1 MPPWCRAAL
10 WAALIGA
17 GTVAGCAPTATNDP
31 VQQEDVL
38 GLMARPP
45 QSLAAEQ
52 PEVVQPQ
59 LAIRS
64 AAITMQAPTITCPA
78 DLTVECDGS
87 GNAAQLQAWLAG
99 ATVVSTCPNL
109 TVTNDFT
116 ALTDECGATGS
127 ATVTWTATDDCG
139 TASCSATFRI
149 VDTTPPVIAPP
160 ADKTVECDGAGNQPE
175 LQAWLAS
182 ATATDACGTF
192 TLTNDFTALS
202 DDCGAT
208 GAATVTWTAKDEC
221 GNTSTASAR
230 FAIADTTPPTITPPA
245 DKTIECDGA
254 DHQAELQA
262 WLASATATDA
272 CGTFTLTN
280 DFTALSDD
288 CGATGAATV
297 TWTAKDECGNTS
309 TASARFA
316 IADTTPPT
324 LTLNGP
330 AEMMLECGVDEYTEP
345 GAAATDVC
353 DSNVMVVVGGD
364 KVDTHVPGTYVVT
377 YDAKDACGNAAP
389 QLKRTVTVVDTIPPE
404 VIVGDMKL
412 LWPPNHKYQKL
423 TLADCN
429 VQVLDAC
436 AGELDVNA
444 AGRILS
450 IYSDEPED
458 ATGEGDGH
466 TTADIVL
473 LGPSSFEVRVERQ
486 GGGNG
491 RVYGIHFE
499 VTDPAGNKTD
509 AMCFVGVPHD
519 QSGKPPIDDGPDAGY
534 TVTP

>member
-1 MPPWCRAAL
+1 MSRKTGKRTGTMPPCWRAAL

-17 GTVAGCAPTATNDP
+17 GTIGGCAPTATNDP
-31 VQQEDVL
+31 LQQEDVL
-38 GLMARPP
+38 GLVARPP

-52 PEVVQPQ
+52 PEAVQPQ

-127 ATVTWTATDDCG
+127 ATVTWTATDACG
-139 TASCSATFRI
+139 TASCSAPFRI
-149 VDTTPPVIAPP
+149 VDTTAPVITPP
-160 ADKTVECDGAGNQPE
+160 ADKTVECDGAGNQAE

-182 ATATDACGTF
+182 ATATDACGPF

-221 GNTSTASAR
+221 GNTSTASA
-230 FAIADTTPPTITPPA
+230 
-245 DKTIECDGA
+245 K
-254 DHQAELQA
+254 
-262 WLASATATDA
+262 
-272 CGTFTLTN
+272 
-280 DFTALSDD
+280 
-288 CGATGAATV
+288 
-297 TWTAKDECGNTS
+297 
-309 TASARFA
+309 FA

-330 AEMMLECGVDEYTEP
+330 AEMTLECGADEYTEP

-364 KVDTHVPGTYVVT
+364 KVDTHAPGTYVVT

-389 QLKRTVTVVDTIPPE
+389 QLKRTVTVVDTTPPE

-412 LWPPNHKYQKL
+412 LWPPNHKYQTL

-429 VQVLDAC
+429 VQVVDAC

-466 TTADIVL
+466 TTADIAL
-473 LGPSSFEVRVERQ
+473 LGASTFEVRVERQ

-509 AMCFVGVPHD
+509 ALCFVGVPHD